1 MLVTYVD
8 RCAVCA
14 CSSLRDEGGRRPVPG
29 LRTCGSLRSAS
40 SSSSATSATS
50 AGCPCHDAPPA
61 VAYRSARAVAAAG
74 GNDAVRV
81 RLFRRTRH
89 RVAATARPAYR

>member
-8 RCAVCA
+8 RCAVCD

-29 LRTCGSLRSAS
+29 LVSCG
-40 SSSSATSATS
+40 S

-61 VAYRSARAVAAAG
+61 ASFRPSRAVAAAAA
-74 GNDAVRV
+74 NDAVRF
-81 RLFRRTRH
+81 RLFRRGRH
-89 RVAATARPAYR
+89 HVAATGSARGPLARRLRSTARLHN

>member
-8 RCAVCA
+8 RCAVCD

-29 LRTCGSLRSAS
+29 LRSCA
-40 SSSSATSATS
+40 
-50 AGCPCHDAPPA
+50 AGCPCHDGPPA
-61 VAYRSARAVAAAG
+61 VAYRSARAVAAAA
-74 GNDAVRV
+74 GNDAVRF

-89 RVAATARPAYR
+89 TVGDVARPAVR

>member
-29 LRTCGSLRSAS
+29 LVSCSD
-40 SSSSATSATS
+40 
-50 AGCPCHDAPPA
+50 GCPCHDAPPA
-61 VAYRSARAVAAAG
+61 VVHRSARASAAAMS
-74 GNDAVRV
+74 NDAARF
-81 RLFRRTRH
+81 RLFRRTR
-89 RVAATARPAYR
+89 RAAGSLAPSAAR

>member
-29 LRTCGSLRSAS
+29 LS
-40 SSSSATSATS
+40 TSC
-50 AGCPCHDAPPA
+50 AGGCACHDAPPA
-61 VAYRSARAVAAAG
+61 AISRSARASSAASG
-74 GNDAVRV
+74 HDAARF
-81 RLFRRTRH
+81 RLFRRARRTAASTRQ
-89 RVAATARPAYR
+89 PAVR